1 MNLAAPE
8 TDTGASHGAVWHPA
22 VRPPSLRD
30 PQGGR

>member
-8 TDTGASHGAVWHPA
+8 TDTGASQGDDWHPA
-22 VRPPSLRD
+22 VLRD